1 MYIASGYLCIKP
13 YACISNYY
21 QVKLIITYNKVY
33 VTLDATIKH
42 VRRRRH
48 MVSPPKLI
56 LLHIFLIIPYKS

>member
-1 MYIASGYLCIKP
+1 MYSFWVSVYKTLR
-13 YACISNYY
+13 ISNYY

-48 MVSPPKLI
+48 IYGFTSKADFI
-56 LLHIFLIIPYKS
+56 THFLDHTI